1 MVDGKL
7 IVNYYHSEMTTRNIY
22 RDGSTKD
29 ITTGITK
36 HFVKMPNGTYYDIRS
51 KKDRKKHIIPY
62 LKRCAKF
69 RTAYTGDYDK
79 RTFNEIITLYNELC
93 E

>member
-1 MVDGKL
+1 MDGKL
-7 IVNYYHSEMTTRNIY
+7 IVNYYHSEITTTY
-22 RDGSTKD
+22 WESDGDIKD

-51 KKDRKKHIIPY
+51 SKDRKKHIIPY

-69 RTAYTGDYDK
+69 KSQYKGEFKKYE
-79 RTFNEIITLYNELC
+79 FNQIITLYNQLC
-93 E
+93 D